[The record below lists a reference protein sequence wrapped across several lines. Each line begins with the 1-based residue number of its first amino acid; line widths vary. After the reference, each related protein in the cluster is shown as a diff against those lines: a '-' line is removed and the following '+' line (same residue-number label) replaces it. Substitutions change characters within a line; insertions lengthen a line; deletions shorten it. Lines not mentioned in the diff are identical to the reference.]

1 MCAPWFLRPR
11 LHPIDGEVVV
21 VDRRSPPDE
30 LDAHRRRAP
39 VEVVV
44 LDLTRPPATAYR
56 EGKVDQ
62 RTDDQK
68 YDCRRQRGLIE
79 LLPIEWLVDVSLAV
93 AAEPAHEEYGGP
105 DQGSMLIIS
114 QAVRVTIVG
123 G

>member
-1 MCAPWFLRPR
+1 MLVSYRTLASVLCASWFLRPR

-44 LDLTRPPATAYR
+44 LDLTRPPPAAYR

-62 RTDDQK
+62 RAHDQE
-68 YDCRRQRGLIE
+68 YDCRRQRGFIE
-79 LLPIEWLVDVSLAV
+79 FLPIEWFVDVSLAV
-93 AAEPAHEEYGGP
+93 A
-105 DQGSMLIIS
+105 S
-114 QAVRVTIVG
+114 QARKVEDG
-123 G
+123 PL